1 MERVRERGDLDA
13 AATLHRKHAGASGDR
28 QVGRGVP
35 KARRAK
41 TVDGGGGP
49 APLQM
54 PEHDL
59 TSLDAGALLDVPRED
74 RADRA
79 LVEADMA
86 ERVAVDRGLRLE
98 AVDLGGLG
106 HDDEDVE
113 VPERAPA
120 LHRARDVVA
129 RHPDLGDE
137 DEVRAAGE
145 TAERRDPAGVAAHG
159 LDDDDAVVRARGRAQ
174 AIERVGD
181 DRDRGIEADAEVR
194 LREVVVHGLRH
205 ADDRDALLVE
215 PLRHAQRVVAA
226 DRDERVE
233 AEPAD
238 AVEDGAP
245 ARVILSWIGARGPED
260 RAALAEYRGDVARHE
275 HARRGLA
282 EEAGPAVPDP
292 ERLVPERGRAE
303 DDGADRG
310 VEPGCVA
317 TAGEDA
323 DPHERKCEPSA
334 HRATGPRLE
343 GVEVLLARENGFCF
357 GVKKAVEL
365 TEAAAETGKP
375 VYNLGQVVHNPKISE
390 RLAARGVTVIKDPA
404 EAKEGVI
411 VIRAHGVP
419 PETRA
424 KIEAQGLECV
434 DATCSLVL
442 RAQRFTKQ
450 LADEGYTVI
459 ILGTPEHPE
468 VVGLRGFA
476 PNAIVVETKDEW
488 EKLPRMKKAGVVSQ
502 STQPPWAFKDLVA
515 HVAEIAQET
524 KVFNTVCPVTVKRQ
538 HAASELAE
546 QVRTIIVVGG
556 KNSAN
561 TRELVNLAKMQGR
574 NAYHIEHADELRPEW
589 LAGETRVGLIGGCS
603 TPMDTLIEVKERA
616 EAIAA

>member
-1 MERVRERGDLDA
+1 M
-13 AATLHRKHAGASGDR
+13 
-28 QVGRGVP
+28 
-35 KARRAK
+35 
-41 TVDGGGGP
+41 
-49 APLQM
+49 
-54 PEHDL
+54 
-59 TSLDAGALLDVPRED
+59 
-74 RADRA
+74 
-79 LVEADMA
+79 
-86 ERVAVDRGLRLE
+86 
-98 AVDLGGLG
+98 
-106 HDDEDVE
+106 
-113 VPERAPA
+113 
-120 LHRARDVVA
+120 
-129 RHPDLGDE
+129 
-137 DEVRAAGE
+137 
-145 TAERRDPAGVAAHG
+145 
-159 LDDDDAVVRARGRAQ
+159 
-174 AIERVGD
+174 
-181 DRDRGIEADAEVR
+181 
-194 LREVVVHGLRH
+194 
-205 ADDRDALLVE
+205 
-215 PLRHAQRVVAA
+215 
-226 DRDERVE
+226 
-233 AEPAD
+233 
-238 AVEDGAP
+238 
-245 ARVILSWIGARGPED
+245 
-260 RAALAEYRGDVARHE
+260 
-275 HARRGLA
+275 
-282 EEAGPAVPDP
+282 
-292 ERLVPERGRAE
+292 
-303 DDGADRG
+303 
-310 VEPGCVA
+310 
-317 TAGEDA
+317 
-323 DPHERKCEPSA
+323 
-334 HRATGPRLE
+334 
-343 GVEVLLARENGFCF
+343 EVLLARENGFCF

-476 PNAIVVETKDEW
+476 PNAIVVETK
-488 EKLPRMKKAGVVSQ
+488 AGVVSQ